1 MLARFFLNLV
11 DWISIRDFFYAKNV
25 TFVGIL
31 LAVKCDILQRKPSVE
46 VQVRLNLAS
55 LEVREFIVFGS
66 LLHLR
71 IKLK

>member
-25 TFVGIL
+25 IFVGIL

-46 VQVRLNLAS
+46 VQVRL
-55 LEVREFIVFGS
+55 
-66 LLHLR
+66 
-71 IKLK
+71 